1 MILAA
6 NFFESATS
14 FFSSIWEFLKLASNL
29 VSNTLKSLTYAIQF
43 LFSAQVS
50 LNIVIN
56 YLPAI
61 ISGACFAF
69 VAVGILRFVLGK

>member
-43 LFSAQVS
+43 LFSAQAS

>member
-1 MILAA
+1 MILAV
-6 NFFESATS
+6 NFFESVTS
-14 FFSSIWEFLKLASNL
+14 FFSSIGEFLRLAGQL
-29 VSNTLKSLTYAIQF
+29 VANTLNSLTYAIQF

>member
-1 MILAA
+1 MILAV
-6 NFFESATS
+6 NFFESLTS
-14 FFSSIWEFLKLASNL
+14 FLYSIWDFIKLCANL

-69 VAVGILRFVLGK
+69 VAVGILRFLLGK